1 MTLFGGLVITFLD
14 FDKERCMTNC
24 SQLKANSELTA
35 QGIGYAIIFFNI
47 MYLAYFSFGLLLHGY
62 YVLIPPSLR
71 CQKVEEA
78 ASATHKKIQEH
89 APGVHK
95 ALFPNHHHKYRDN
108 HALHQSNSSSA
119 VSIEI
124 KAERIMKEAKE
135 DKRQLA
141 KHLASGQKNAHKRV
155 QERLL
160 KKKQEQQRKK
170 NAKQNSNSKNQ
181 KEFEPASISI
191 EMTEGKNGG
200 KRNNVVI

>member
-1 MTLFGGLVITFLD
+1 MQEILLD
-14 FDKERCMTNC
+14 IVVAELET
-24 SQLKANSELTA
+24 SISE
-35 QGIGYAIIFFNI
+35 
-47 MYLAYFSFGLLLHGY
+47 
-62 YVLIPPSLR
+62 
-71 CQKVEEA
+71 
-78 ASATHKKIQEH
+78 
-89 APGVHK
+89 
-95 ALFPNHHHKYRDN
+95 
-108 HALHQSNSSSA
+108 
-119 VSIEI
+119 
-124 KAERIMKEAKE
+124 KEAKE